1 MISLR
6 DVLTMV
12 VRDRPASWS
21 LSRLVQRSSSF
32 RAVAPPGATTQS
44 ASQLAGEDRARR
56 RCACFETCH
65 RVARPPRSR
74 HVKVRLGAVISIPR
88 ASSDDRSRKWLIKQ
102 RRWNPHAHLTPYS
115 VFLQEGG
122 HAGRTPIGAG
132 VHASAISRAEGRQ
145 SGSVTWA
152 LPPAQLPTAAETRL
166 GGLMRTFKDAL
177 TTCAISRR

>member
-1 MISLR
+1 MKVRRPKPTDKGYSEKLTADVSNSLRASLGRHPTGKSPCVISLR

-44 ASQLAGEDRARR
+44 ASQLAGEDRASR

-65 RVARPPRSR
+65 RVARPSRSR
-74 HVKVRLGAVISIPR
+74 HVKVRLDAVISIPR

-102 RRWNPHAHLTPYS
+102 RRWNPHAHLTPLLS
-115 VFLQEGG
+115 Q
-122 HAGRTPIGAG
+122 TPD
-132 VHASAISRAEGRQ
+132 AEQ
-145 SGSVTWA
+145 
-152 LPPAQLPTAAETRL
+152 P
-166 GGLMRTFKDAL
+166 
-177 TTCAISRR
+177 